1 MILAVC
7 GKGGVGKTTVSAV
20 AAQALYGKP
29 GARALVVDAD
39 PAGGLSM
46 ALGVTPRKTM
56 NDVRKEIIEEV
67 KAGGRDERDLAISL
81 DYLLAEAVTERG
93 NLAFLAIGRPED
105 VGCYCKVNVILKD
118 AIEGLAGRFEA
129 TVIDAEAGIEQI
141 NRKVMG
147 AVDYVLLVG
156 DTSAKSIRVAET
168 IKDVADRMIGG
179 EGAGLLVNR
188 ARDAREVEGIKEGT
202 SLELLGWIPED
213 DTIRRFDGD
222 GSSFFELPECPAR
235 EAIVTALSKTGLI

>member
-20 AAQALYGKP
+20 AAQALHGKP
-29 GARALVVDAD
+29 GARALIVDAD
-39 PAGGLSM
+39 PAGGLGM
-46 ALGVTPRKTM
+46 ALGITARKTM

-67 KAGGRDERDLAISL
+67 KAGGRDERDLAVSL
-81 DYLLAEAVTERG
+81 DYLLSEAVTEHG
-93 NLAFLAIGRPED
+93 NLAFLSIGRPED
-105 VGCYCKVNVILKD
+105 AGCYCRVNVILKD
-118 AIEGLAGRFEA
+118 AIESMAERFDT

-147 AVDYVLLVG
+147 AVDYLLLVG

-168 IKDVADRMIGG
+168 IKDVADRAIGG

-188 ARDAREVEGIKEGT
+188 ARNAVEAEETGRDTAVEI
-202 SLELLGWIPED
+202 LGWIPED
-213 DTIRRFDGD
+213 DTVRRFDGD
-222 GSSFFELPECPAR
+222 GTSFFELPECPAQ
-235 EAIVTALSKTGLI
+235 EAIVDVLSKKGLL